1 MMAADADERG
11 GSDTEANED
20 YFVSMT
26 DMMVGILF
34 IFIIMLM
41 VFALNFRQQTDE
53 TVRLTAE
60 QIEQLEKANALAEQI
75 AALRRQIAGEI
86 TELNKADQARGD
98 LLEEIQKRLNEIGLA
113 VTIDKDTGVLR
124 LAEDA
129 IRFASQSSLLD
140 DTAQRNVDA
149 VAKVLLEI
157 LPGYTTCSRG
167 AACSQS
173 TGYVVETV
181 FIEGHTDT
189 TGSDGMNWQLSTERA
204 VNTYRRIVD
213 NFPGLRR
220 FRNSQ
225 GREILSVS
233 GYAYTRPATEQNDT
247 VGRRINRRIDLR
259 FVMEAARRERLTEVL
274 RLLDQM
280 EEKVLELQKP
290 RANASSTDGER
301 VRGGSK

>member
-1 MMAADADERG
+1 MIVAESEENDGSHAEEDE
-11 GSDTEANED
+11 N

-53 TVRLTAE
+53 KQD
-60 QIEQLEKANALAEQI
+60 QIKDANELAGQI
-75 AALRRQIAGEI
+75 AALRSQIEDEI
-86 TELNKADQARGD
+86 TELNRADQARNE
-98 LLEEIQKRLNEIGLA
+98 LLEAIKAKLDVVGLT

-129 IRFASQSSLLD
+129 IRFAPQSSQLD
-140 DTAQRNVDA
+140 AKAQRNVDA
-149 VAKVLLEI
+149 VAQVLLDI
-157 LPGYTTCSRG
+157 LPDYTCQKESVCDR
-167 AACSQS
+167 S

-181 FIEGHTDT
+181 FIEGHTDK
-189 TGSDGMNWQLSTERA
+189 TGSDSLNWELSTVRA

-213 NFPGLRR
+213 NFPGLRALV
-220 FRNSQ
+220 NSG

-233 GYAYTRPATEQNDT
+233 GYASTRPAIERDDTE
-247 VGRRINRRIDLR
+247 GYRINRRIDLR
-259 FVMEAARRERLTEVL
+259 FVMEADRRERLKEVL

-280 EEKVLELQKP
+280 ERKVDELKAP
-290 RANASSTDGER
+290 GVEGAT
-301 VRGGSK
+301 GGTALPEGRP